1 MSDSFVTLGTVVHQV
16 LCPWDFPG
24 KHIGVGCHFPSPGDL
39 TECYIMGYKIKR
51 YGYNYSARLG
61 SRRCYG
67 RNDFGLNLE
76 GQPEVYLIMSNLVPY
91 MRFLSVVNC
100 DSTRPKIMTQQ

>member
-1 MSDSFVTLGTVVHQV
+1 MSDSFVTPWTIAHQV

-39 TECYIMGYKIKR
+39 TECYIMGYKIKC

-67 RNDFGLNLE
+67 RNDFGLNFE
-76 GQPEVYLIMSNLVPY
+76 GQPEVCLIEYGKGRENHV
-91 MRFLSVVNC
+91 R
-100 DSTRPKIMTQQ
+100 